1 MKILVIGA
9 EFDASRAS
17 PLDFTPGTSFDDII
31 RVHIEDELN
40 NRLPER
46 T

>member
-9 EFDASRAS
+9 EFRCQPRLS
-17 PLDFTPGTSFDDII
+17 LGFTAGTSFDDII

-40 NRLPER
+40 NRLPEPA
-46 T
+46 